1 MDARKWL
8 KSWLPPAI
16 VESRHSGRL
25 FPSWEA
31 AAAAASSYEDSL
43 VNKFRIDRAALRPIA
58 NTPDA
63 TGLLGL
69 TIRALGIADA
79 TITDFGGAVGELAL
93 NLIAAFPAAK
103 YTVVE
108 NAKLISL
115 IQPLSG
121 IEFTTEIPSSCD
133 VFFSSGTLQYLRN
146 PTAVLEK
153 GFASARHAVVLA
165 RNSFS
170 DKKLYRVH
178 KARLFRNGSG
188 PIPPGYQNVVVSY
201 PHQTICER
209 DVQMH
214 AEREGFQ
221 CIAALEE
228 HSGVLPYRGQVYGR
242 QLVYLRK

>member
-1 MDARKWL
+1 MRARKWL

-31 AAAAASSYEDSL
+31 AATAASSYEDTL
-43 VNKFRIDRAALRPIA
+43 VNKFRVERTALRPIV
-58 NTPDA
+58 NSLDA

-79 TITDFGGAVGELAL
+79 TITDFGGAAGELAL
-93 NLIAAFPAAK
+93 NFIAAFPAAK

-108 NAKLISL
+108 NAKLVSL
-115 IQPLSG
+115 IRPLHG
-121 IEFTTEIPSSCD
+121 IEFTTDIPTSCD
-133 VFFSSGTLQYLRN
+133 VFFSSGTLQYV
-146 PTAVLEK
+146 PSPIAVLEK
-153 GFASARHAVVLA
+153 GFASARLAVVLA

-178 KARLFRNGSG
+178 KSRLFRNGSG
-188 PIPPGYQNVVVSY
+188 PIPSGYKNVVISY

-214 AEREGFQ
+214 AERQGFR

-242 QLVYLRK
+242 QLVYLKK